1 MTNDQHGEKM
11 STHGKYLYGFIRTD
25 HRQSFGPIGIDG
37 ADVIAVPYRE
47 IAAVVSSLPQM
58 AFDGLPKETLLRYLT
73 IYQSVLET
81 VLKTQMIIPVKFG
94 TLLEGDALLQ
104 IALEKG
110 YDRVLAR
117 LTEMEN
123 RIELDIAVLW
133 PDLDPVLAEIGKDEE
148 VETLKEKA
156 SSLSENER
164 FELRVKVGKRIKTL
178 LDQRRERVKAEIM
191 DAVLPH
197 AEAHSAHG
205 LMDDAMILNVALL
218 IQRDRATLLESHIA
232 RLDDRYENQVNFR
245 IIGPLPPYS
254 FQTLEIRKMDY
265 ALLNDARK
273 TLGLEE
279 EATLAEIRD
288 AYWKLTKKFHPDR
301 FPGDDSVRM
310 TFERIN
316 DAYRLVNDYC
326 KDNICSFREHDVRE
340 WMRIQ
345 PVEGPSPMSQ
355 VPSRMSNAQ

>member
-1 MTNDQHGEKM
+1 M

-25 HRQSFGPIGIDG
+25 HRQGFGPIGIDG

-47 IAAVVSSLPQM
+47 IAAVVSSLPSM
-58 AFDGLPKETLLRYLT
+58 AFDALPKEALLRYLT

-94 TLLEGDALLQ
+94 TLLKGDALLQ

-110 YDRVLAR
+110 YDRVLAG
-117 LTEMEN
+117 LTKMEQS
-123 RIELDIAVLW
+123 IELDIAALW
-133 PDLDPVLAEIGKDEE
+133 PDLNPVLAEIGEAEE
-148 VETLKEKA
+148 ITRLKKA
-156 SSLSENER
+156 AFGMSEDER
-164 FELRVKVGKRIKTL
+164 FDLRVIVGKRIKTL
-178 LDQRRERVKAEIM
+178 LDERRDRVKNEIM

-197 AEAHSAHG
+197 AEAHGVHG
-205 LMDDAMILNVALL
+205 LMDDAMILNIALL
-218 IQRDRATLLESHIA
+218 IRRDRATSLEDDIA
-232 RLDDRYENQVNFR
+232 GLDRRYNNRISFR

-254 FQTLEIRKMDY
+254 FQTLEIREMDY

-301 FPGDDSVRM
+301 FPGDVSVRR

-326 KDNICSFREHDVRE
+326 REDVCSFREQDVTM
-340 WMRIQ
+340 WMRVQ
-345 PVEGPSPMSQ
+345 PVEGRIRMSGVPSPKSNFQ
-355 VPSRMSNAQ
+355 TRMPNDQ

>member
-1 MTNDQHGEKM
+1 M

-37 ADVIAVPYRE
+37 AEVMAVPYRE
-47 IAAVVSSLPQM
+47 IAAVVSSLRQM
-58 AFDGLPKETLLRYLT
+58 AFDALPKEILLRYLT

-104 IALEKG
+104 SALEKG
-110 YDRVLAR
+110 YDRILAG
-117 LTEMEN
+117 LTEMEH
-123 RIELDIAVLW
+123 RIELDIAALW

-148 VETLKEKA
+148 IETLREKA
-156 SSLSENER
+156 SGMSENER
-164 FELRVKVGKRIKTL
+164 FDLRVKVGKRIKTL

-191 DAVLPH
+191 DVVLPH

-218 IQRDRATLLESHIA
+218 IQRDHATSLESYIA

-265 ALLNDARK
+265 ALMDEARK

-279 EATLAEIRD
+279 EATLAEIRE

-301 FPGDDSVRM
+301 FPGDDSVRRK
-310 TFERIN
+310 FERIN

-326 KDNICSFREHDVRE
+326 REDVCSFREPDVNM
-340 WMRIQ
+340 WMRVQ
-345 PVEGPSPMSQ
+345 PVEGRSPMSG
-355 VPSRMSNAQ
+355 VPSPKSNVQRRMPNAQ